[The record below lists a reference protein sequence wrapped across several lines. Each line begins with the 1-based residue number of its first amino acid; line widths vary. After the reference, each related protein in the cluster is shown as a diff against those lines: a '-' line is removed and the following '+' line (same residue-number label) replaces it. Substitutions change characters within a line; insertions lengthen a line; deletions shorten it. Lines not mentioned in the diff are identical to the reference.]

1 MNIFVLFGYNFRLF
15 DIFLLGRSQIL
26 LNNQGGFYEEDL
38 RIVKRFMFFVKVLEM
53 SYLVE

>member
-1 MNIFVLFGYNFRLF
+1 MNIFVLFGYNFRSF
-15 DIFLLGRSQIL
+15 NIFLLGRSQIL